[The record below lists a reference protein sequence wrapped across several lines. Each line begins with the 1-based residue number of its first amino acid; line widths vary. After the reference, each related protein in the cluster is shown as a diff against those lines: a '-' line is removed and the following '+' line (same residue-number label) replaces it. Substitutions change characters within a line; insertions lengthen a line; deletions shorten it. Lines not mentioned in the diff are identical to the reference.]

1 MSKVP
6 LHSKTSK
13 FLSQKP
19 IPLFIGGKWQIG
31 SADTADVIDPATGA
45 AISQVSMAGPDDVNA
60 AVEAAHLA
68 FTKWSSL
75 SLKQRAA
82 LLHRL
87 ADKIAQ
93 SSEVIAQLEAVD
105 VGKPVVNARGFDVPF
120 GADCIRYFADLSK
133 QAAYDVPLAIKGMD
147 ARIHRAP
154 YGVCGF
160 IFPWNFP
167 FTLMCWGIGPA
178 LAAGNTVVVKAS
190 EVTPLSSLY
199 FGRLVKEAGIPDGV
213 INIYTGTGQKAGQPL
228 AEHPLIK
235 RMSFTGSSTVGRLI
249 GRICGER
256 LVPCKLELGGKGAAI
271 VLEDADVT
279 AAAEGLAAAI
289 TLNTGQVCCT
299 ATRWFLH
306 EKIFDQFV
314 SQVSAILNKTR
325 IGHGLEEETQ
335 MGPLVSHAQL
345 ERVQNY
351 YKRGLAEGATA
362 VVELK
367 RPKVEGG
374 QRGYFVTP
382 HLLTG
387 NDDNIC
393 YREEV
398 FGPTAYLVKFS
409 DENDAIKR
417 VNQIAYGLANSV
429 WGGNMKRA
437 NHIAEQ
443 IVAGNSWI
451 NAHNVFA
458 YGLPYGGVN
467 LSGVGGG
474 VNSPETF
481 YDYLRPQTIA
491 RPL

>member
-1 MSKVP
+1 MNKVA
-6 LHSKTSK
+6 LHPRVSE

-19 IPLFIGGKWQIG
+19 IPAFIGGKRVVG
-31 SADTADVIDPATGA
+31 SAGATEVIDPAMGV
-45 AISQVSMAGPDDVNA
+45 AIGQVSMAGTKDVHT
-60 AVEAAHLA
+60 AVEAAQQA
-68 FTKWSSL
+68 FAKWSGL
-75 SLKQRAA
+75 NINERAA

-87 ADKIAQ
+87 ADKIVQ
-93 SSEVIAQLEAVD
+93 ESEVLAQLEAID

-120 GADCIRYFADLSK
+120 GADCLRYYADLSK
-133 QAAYDVPLAIKGMD
+133 QATYDVPLAIKGMD

-199 FGRLVKEAGIPDGV
+199 LGQLAKEAGIPDGV
-213 INIYTGTGQKAGQPL
+213 INIYTGTGRESGQPL
-228 AEHPLIK
+228 AEHLLVK
-235 RMSFTGSSTVGRLI
+235 RMSFTGSSTVGKLI

-271 VLEDADVT
+271 VLDDANVT
-279 AAAEGLAAAI
+279 TAAEGLAAAI

-314 SQVSAILNKTR
+314 DHVRGILGKTK
-325 IGHGLEEETQ
+325 IGHGMEEQTQ
-335 MGPLVSHAQL
+335 MGPLVSQEHL
-345 ERVQNY
+345 ERVQGY
-351 YKRGLAEGATA
+351 YEKGLAEGATA

-374 QRGYFVTP
+374 GQGYFVTP

-387 NDDNIC
+387 SDDNIC

-398 FGPTAYLVKFS
+398 FGPTAYLVK
-409 DENDAIKR
+409 
-417 VNQIAYGLANSV
+417 L
-429 WGGNMKRA
+429 
-437 NHIAEQ
+437 
-443 IVAGNSWI
+443 
-451 NAHNVFA
+451 
-458 YGLPYGGVN
+458 
-467 LSGVGGG
+467 
-474 VNSPETF
+474 
-481 YDYLRPQTIA
+481 
-491 RPL
+491 